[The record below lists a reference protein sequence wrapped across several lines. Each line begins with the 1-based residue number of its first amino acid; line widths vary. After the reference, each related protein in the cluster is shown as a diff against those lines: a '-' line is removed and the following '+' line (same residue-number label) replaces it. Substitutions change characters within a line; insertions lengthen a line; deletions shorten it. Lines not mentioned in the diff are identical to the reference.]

1 MATQR
6 INFAEWLPDQPSIS
20 GALVDVNNVVPLV
33 QGYSPFPSAADY
45 SNAASENLNNVYAG
59 KFSNITQLFAGGA
72 TKLFKF
78 TSGTNNLANVSKA
91 GGYSGADRWSFAQF
105 GDTLLASNNA
115 EKIQAWTV
123 NTSTVFADVA
133 AAAPIAKYITVVRDF
148 VVAANIS
155 GTPNKVQWSD
165 INDETD
171 WTSGGASQSDY
182 QIISDGGNIQ
192 GITGGEFGLV
202 LLERGV
208 VRMSY
213 VGSPL
218 FFQFD
223 TISRGLGCTDGST
236 VAQYADTT
244 YFLSDDGFY
253 SCNGVNLSGIGTE
266 KVDKWFF
273 ANCDLGQIN
282 TCSTAVDPVRNI
294 VVWNFPNTSGGRSL
308 IMFNWQTNKWSK
320 AATDVDY
327 ISSVT
332 TSGVT
337 LEDLDAFGLL
347 DDLTT
352 SLDSRLWVGGKL
364 LFAGARDNKIVTFT
378 GSNAT
383 ASLNTG
389 DIEAGYNSVLTLVRP
404 QLENGSASVSV
415 ASRREL
421 DDAITYST
429 SVAASSEGRASV
441 RSAGRYHRIQIT
453 PTGSWIYAIGM
464 DVDFKPQGGR

>member
-6 INFAEWLPDQPSIS
+6 INFAEWLPDQPSVS

-33 QGYSPFPSAADY
+33 QGYSPFPSAVDY

-59 KFSNITQLFAGGA
+59 KFSNVTQLFAGGA

-78 TSGTNNLANVSKA
+78 TSGTLNLSDVSKA
-91 GGYSGADRWSFAQF
+91 GGYSGLDRWSFAQF
-105 GDTLLASNNA
+105 GDVLLAANNA

-123 NTSTVFADVA
+123 NSSTAFADVSVD
-133 AAAPIAKYITVVRDF
+133 APICKYITVVRDF

-155 GTPNKVQWSD
+155 GAPNKLQWSD
-165 INDETD
+165 VNSESD
-171 WTSGGASQSDY
+171 WTSGGASQADY
-182 QIISDGGNIQ
+182 QIIADGGNIQ

-202 LLERGV
+202 LLERGI

-213 VGSPL
+213 IGSPL

-236 VAQYADTT
+236 VAQYGDTT

-273 ANCDLGQIN
+273 ANCDLGQIGS
-282 TCSTAVDPVRNI
+282 CSTAVDPIRNI
-294 VVWNFPNTSGGRSL
+294 VVWNFPNVSGGRSL
-308 IMFNWQTNKWSK
+308 LIFNWQTNKWSK
-320 AATDVDY
+320 ADTDVDY
-327 ISSVT
+327 VSSVT

-364 LFAGARDNKIVTFT
+364 LFAGVRDNKIITFT
-378 GSNAT
+378 GSNT
-383 ASLNTG
+383 TGSLTTG
-389 DIEAGYNSVLTLVRP
+389 DIEVGYNSVLTLIRP
-404 QLENGSASVSV
+404 QLENGSANVSV

-421 DDAITYST
+421 NDTITYSSPST
-429 SVAASSEGRASV
+429 TSSEGRASV
-441 RSAGRYHRIQIT
+441 RSAGRYHRVQVT

>member
-6 INFAEWLPDQPSIS
+6 INFAEWLPDQPSVS

-33 QGYSPFPSAADY
+33 QGYSPFPSAVDY

-78 TSGTNNLANVSKA
+78 TSGTLNLSDVSKS
-91 GGYSGADRWSFAQF
+91 GGYSGSDRWSFAQF
-105 GDTLLASNNA
+105 GDVLLAANNA

-123 NTSTVFADVA
+123 NSSTAFADVSVD
-133 AAAPIAKYITVVRDF
+133 APICKYITVVRDF

-155 GTPNKVQWSD
+155 GAPNKLQWSD
-165 INDETD
+165 VNSESD
-171 WTSGGASQSDY
+171 WTSGGASQADY
-182 QIISDGGNIQ
+182 QIIADGGNIQ

-202 LLERGV
+202 LLERGI

-213 VGSPL
+213 IGSPL

-236 VAQYADTT
+236 VAQYGDTT

-273 ANCDLGQIN
+273 ANCDLGQIGS
-282 TCSTAVDPVRNI
+282 CSTAVDPIRNI
-294 VVWNFPNTSGGRSL
+294 VVWNFPNVSGGRSL
-308 IMFNWQTNKWSK
+308 LIFNWQTNKWSK
-320 AATDVDY
+320 ADTDVDY
-327 ISSVT
+327 VSSVT

-364 LFAGARDNKIVTFT
+364 LFAGVRDNKIITFT
-378 GSNAT
+378 GSNT
-383 ASLNTG
+383 TGSLTTG
-389 DIEAGYNSVLTLVRP
+389 DIEVGYNSVLTLIRP
-404 QLENGSASVSV
+404 QLENGSANVSV

-421 DDAITYST
+421 NDTITYSSPST
-429 SVAASSEGRASV
+429 TSSEGRASV
-441 RSAGRYHRIQIT
+441 RSAGRYHRVQVT

>member
-33 QGYSPFPSAADY
+33 QGYSPFPNAVDY

-59 KFSNITQLFAGGA
+59 KFSTVTQLFAGGA

-78 TSGTNNLANVSKA
+78 NTATKNLSDVSKV
-91 GGYSGADRWSFAQF
+91 GGYSGSDRWSFAQF
-105 GDTLLASNNA
+105 GDVLLAANNA

-123 NTSTVFADVA
+123 NSSTAFADVNA
-133 AAAPIAKYITVVRDF
+133 SAPICKYITVVRDF

-155 GTPNKVQWSD
+155 GAPNKVQWSD

-208 VRMSY
+208 IRMSY
-213 VGSPL
+213 IGSPL

-236 VAQYADTT
+236 VAQYGQTT

-253 SCNGVNLSGIGTE
+253 SCDGINLKGIGTE
-266 KVDKWFF
+266 KIDKWFF

-294 VVWNFPNTSGGRSL
+294 VVWNFPNVSGGRSL
-308 IMFNWQTNKWSK
+308 LIYNWQTDKWSK
-320 AATDVDY
+320 AVTDVDY
-327 ISSVT
+327 VSSVT

-364 LFAGARDNKIVTFT
+364 LFAGVRDNKIITFT
-378 GSNAT
+378 GTNAT
-383 ASLNTG
+383 GTLTTG
-389 DIEAGYNSVLTLVRP
+389 DIEDGYNSIVTLIRP
-404 QLENGSASVSV
+404 QLENGSASVAV

-421 DDAITYST
+421 DDTITYGST
-429 SVAASSEGRASV
+429 VAASSEGRCSV
-441 RSAGRYHRIQIT
+441 RSAGRYHRITLT

>member
-6 INFAEWLPDQPSIS
+6 INFAEWLPDQPSVS

-33 QGYSPFPSAADY
+33 QGYSPFPSAVDY

-78 TSGTNNLANVSKA
+78 TSGTLNLSDVSKS
-91 GGYSGADRWSFAQF
+91 GGYSGSDRWSFAQF
-105 GDTLLASNNA
+105 GDVLLAANNA

-123 NTSTVFADVA
+123 NSSTAFADVSVD
-133 AAAPIAKYITVVRDF
+133 APICKYITVVRDF

-155 GTPNKVQWSD
+155 GAPNKLQWSD
-165 INDETD
+165 VNSESD
-171 WTSGGASQSDY
+171 WTSGGASQADY
-182 QIISDGGNIQ
+182 QIIADGGNIQ

-202 LLERGV
+202 LLERGI

-213 VGSPL
+213 IGSPL

-236 VAQYADTT
+236 VAQYGDTT

-273 ANCDLGQIN
+273 ANCDLGQIGS
-282 TCSTAVDPVRNI
+282 CSTAVDPIRNI
-294 VVWNFPNTSGGRSL
+294 VVWNFPNVSGGRSL
-308 IMFNWQTNKWSK
+308 LIFNWQTNKWSK
-320 AATDVDY
+320 ADTDVDY
-327 ISSVT
+327 VSSVT

-364 LFAGARDNKIVTFT
+364 LFAGVRDNKIITFT
-378 GSNAT
+378 GSNT
-383 ASLNTG
+383 TGSLTTG
-389 DIEAGYNSVLTLVRP
+389 DIEVGYNSVLTLIRP
-404 QLENGSASVSV
+404 QLENGSANVSV

-421 DDAITYST
+421 NDTITYSSPST
-429 SVAASSEGRASV
+429 TSSEGRASV
-441 RSAGRYHRIQIT
+441 RSAGRYHRVQVT

-464 DVDFKPQGGR
+464 DVDFKSQGGR